1 MNCMRASTV
10 LIALCAAGAG
20 VCAAQ
25 QKTASGL
32 PDVTI
37 APRSSAA
44 VSAQVIDPAK
54 EPAISQKEKLRL
66 IRSRI
71 KYVFVLFLERADGR
85 NRQNPLDA
93 QLLHSVDIGAE
104 VQLRRQDA
112 MPAPMPRK
120 KRDATPLEFAQ
131 YECL

>member
-1 MNCMRASTV
+1 MRKMNCMRASTV

-71 KYVFVLFLERADGR
+71 KYVFVLFQE
-85 NRQNPLDA
+85 NRSFDFYFGSYP
-93 QLLHSVDIGAE
+93 GAE
-104 VQLRRQDA
+104 GLYA
-112 MPAPMPRK
+112 GPAGPY
-120 KRDATPLEFAQ
+120 AAHQVAGFTQ
-131 YECL
+131 